1 MRFVF
6 ISVPK
11 NAANRQLRLMNNPGI
26 YLVFVF
32 LVGFFVTPLSGQ
44 STAELESRLRKAT
57 TKSDKMSL
65 YLDLATKYASANPP
79 NPAKAADYAYNA
91 STLATE
97 LGNKKVE
104 AEAMYLSAQATFNR
118 RNYAEAAKRFE
129 AAWQSGRNY
138 GLNTVVLGSL
148 EKLQELAKRQ
158 NNLPDALRWS
168 TETINYLKRQGG
180 GAASNSK
187 VEGRMLQLQTENQQ
201 LRNKLQE
208 LTGESQQFASK
219 FTETEAQLQAVKEQ
233 TTEELNK
240 KEEALTQISQEKAE
254 LDSTARYTASLV
266 ESLSK
271 EQLAAKVVQEEQEKE
286 LQKNKTALAEAEL
299 SSQQAEALRNIL
311 ALVVGFSLI
320 ISLLFYLRFRAKKRT
335 ANELLRSKTIIE
347 AEQERSNRLLL
358 NILPAAIA
366 EELKVKNKVAAQK
379 YDQATVMFIDF
390 AGFTNLSEI
399 LSPEQLVEELDFCF
413 SNFDRIIGQYRV
425 EKIKT
430 IGDAYLCASGLSEH
444 NDDPANIIRAALEI
458 QDFLLDI
465 KAKRLNQGLPFFE
478 ARIGIHTGP
487 VVAGVVGQTKFAY
500 DIWGDTVNI
509 AARMEQ
515 SSEIGRVNVSDDTYE
530 RVRYQFEWEYRGKV
544 AAKNKGMLDMHYAVG
559 IKQY

>member
-1 MRFVF
+1 
-6 ISVPK
+6 
-11 NAANRQLRLMNNPGI
+11 
-26 YLVFVF
+26 
-32 LVGFFVTPLSGQ
+32 
-44 STAELESRLRKAT
+44 
-57 TKSDKMSL
+57 
-65 YLDLATKYASANPP
+65 
-79 NPAKAADYAYNA
+79 
-91 STLATE
+91 
-97 LGNKKVE
+97 
-104 AEAMYLSAQATFNR
+104 
-118 RNYAEAAKRFE
+118 
-129 AAWQSGRNY
+129 
-138 GLNTVVLGSL
+138 
-148 EKLQELAKRQ
+148 
-158 NNLPDALRWS
+158 
-168 TETINYLKRQGG
+168 
-180 GAASNSK
+180 
-187 VEGRMLQLQTENQQ
+187 
-201 LRNKLQE
+201 
-208 LTGESQQFASK
+208 
-219 FTETEAQLQAVKEQ
+219 
-233 TTEELNK
+233 
-240 KEEALTQISQEKAE
+240 
-254 LDSTARYTASLV
+254 
-266 ESLSK
+266 
-271 EQLAAKVVQEEQEKE
+271 
-286 LQKNKTALAEAEL
+286 
-299 SSQQAEALRNIL
+299 
-311 ALVVGFSLI
+311 
-320 ISLLFYLRFRAKKRT
+320 
-335 ANELLRSKTIIE
+335 
-347 AEQERSNRLLL
+347 
-358 NILPAAIA
+358 
-366 EELKVKNKVAAQK
+366 
-379 YDQATVMFIDF
+379 MFIDF